1 MADLTY
7 TERGKLERL
16 FGMGSG
22 YVLNFSNRSFSEF
35 VTESVRRSIYE
46 DVYMRDHSGSK
57 ANCLR
62 AFWKVESNPVV
73 GKLLGDLIDFSADV
87 PEFAKDAELTVQC
100 RAIAERLKQ
109 GGAIGELD
117 ALVGAGDGKD
127 FELLASQVRQ
137 AIEGD
142 QPGAAL
148 DRLHTFVV
156 RFIRSL
162 CEEQGSA
169 AAKDTALHAL
179 FGGYVKKL
187 KEAGH
192 LESEMTSRILKS
204 SISVLEAFNDVRNNQ
219 SLAHDNPTLNYDES
233 LLIFN
238 HVAASVRFLR
248 ALDTRIKA
256 ARAAKSP
263 PDFDDELPF

>member
-1 MADLTY
+1 MSDLTY

-22 YVLNFSNRSFSEF
+22 YVLNFSNRTFSEF

-46 DVYMRDHSGSK
+46 DVYLKDHSGSK

-62 AFWKVESNPVV
+62 SFWKIEGNAVV
-73 GKLLGDLIDFSADV
+73 GKLLGDLVEHSADI
-87 PEFAKDAELTVQC
+87 PEFAKDPELTAQC
-100 RAIAERLKQ
+100 RAIAARLKQ

-117 ALVGAGDGKD
+117 ALVGPNDAAD

-156 RFIRSL
+156 RFVRSL
-162 CEEQGSA
+162 SEEQGVTA
-169 AAKDTALHAL
+169 TKDTALHAL
-179 FGGYVKKL
+179 FGGYVKRL
-187 KEAGH
+187 KDAGH
-192 LESEMTSRILKS
+192 LESEMTARILKS

-238 HVAASVRFLR
+238 HVAASIRFLR

-256 ARAAKSP
+256 AKKVEAAP
-263 PDFDDELPF
+263 QFDDELPF